1 MSTAGVCSNM
11 EGCLLCPRQC
21 GADRSKQRGLC
32 GAEALPRVAKSMLH
46 QWEEPFISGTRG
58 SGAVFFSGCNLG
70 CVYCQNYTIRD
81 GGIGELYSV
90 DALASAYLSL
100 QQQGAHNINLVTAAP
115 YVPEVAQSLRLAK
128 AQGLTIPVVY
138 NSSGYECVETIQLLD
153 GLIDVYLPDW
163 KYVSPLLSE
172 KFSNAPDY
180 AEVATSAIFEM
191 HRQVGKLVLDED
203 GIAKRGLVV
212 RHLILPGCADDSR
225 KVLDEIVRLLPIDTH
240 ISLMSQY
247 TPQVYTTE
255 FPLNRRIT
263 QREYDR
269 VISYALSIGLHNILI
284 QERES
289 AQSLYTPQF
298 TDPLKI

>member
-1 MSTAGVCSNM
+1 MDA
-11 EGCLLCPRQC
+11 CLLCPRKC
-21 GADRSKQRGLC
+21 GADRSNQRGAC
-32 GAEALPRVAKSMLH
+32 GAEALPRVAKIMLH

-58 SGAVFFSGCNLG
+58 SGTIFFSGCNLG

-81 GGIGELYSV
+81 GGIGDSY
-90 DALASAYLSL
+90 DTNALVQAYLAL
-100 QQQGAHNINLVTAAP
+100 QNQGAHNINLVTAAP
-115 YVPEVAQSLRLAK
+115 YLPDVVQSLHRAK
-128 AQGLTIPVVY
+128 EQGLTIPVVY
-138 NSSGYECVETIQLLD
+138 NSSGYECVEAIEQLE
-153 GLIDVYLPDW
+153 GLVDIYLPDW
-163 KYVSPLLSE
+163 KYVSPLLSG

-180 AEVATSAIFEM
+180 AEVASAAIAEM
-191 HRQVGKLVLDED
+191 HRQVGELVLDEN
-203 GIAKRGLVV
+203 GIATRGIVI

-225 KVLDEIVRLLPIDTH
+225 KVLDHIASTLPATTH

-269 VISYALSIGLHNILI
+269 VISYALSLGLHNILI
-284 QERES
+284 QERDS

-298 TDPLKI
+298 TEPI

>member
-1 MSTAGVCSNM
+1 MSVC
-11 EGCLLCPRQC
+11 ELCPRKC
-21 GADRSKQRGLC
+21 GADRALQRGFC
-32 GAEALPRVAKSMLH
+32 GADEMPRVAKIMLH
-46 QWEEPFISGTRG
+46 EWEEPFISGTRG

-70 CVYCQNYTIRD
+70 CVYCQNHTIRD
-81 GGIGELYSV
+81 GGIGEV
-90 DALASAYLSL
+90 RGPDALTQAYLKL

-115 YVPEVAQSLRLAK
+115 YVPQVVESLRRAK
-128 AQGLTIPVVY
+128 SLGLTIPVVY
-138 NSSGYECVETIQLLD
+138 NSSGYECVEAISELS
-153 GLIDVYLPDW
+153 GLVDVYLPDW
-163 KYVSPLLSE
+163 KYVSPLLSK

-180 AEVATSAIFEM
+180 CEVASTAIEEM
-191 HRQVGKLVLDED
+191 YRQVGELSLDQD
-203 GIAKRGLVV
+203 GIANRGLVI

-225 KVLDEIVRLLPIDTH
+225 SVLDEIAKRFPLSIH

-269 VISYALSIGLHNILI
+269 VISYALSLGLHNILI

-289 AQSLYTPQF
+289 AQAAYTPQF
-298 TDPLKI
+298 TKQI

>member
-1 MSTAGVCSNM
+1 M
-11 EGCLLCPRQC
+11 LCPRKC

-32 GAEALPRVAKSMLH
+32 GAVALPRVAKIMLH
-46 QWEEPFISGTRG
+46 PWEEPFISGTRG
-58 SGAVFFSGCNLG
+58 SGTVFFSGCNLG

-81 GGIGELYSV
+81 GGVGELYTV
-90 DALASAYLSL
+90 EALTTAFLSL
-100 QQQGAHNINLVTAAP
+100 QAQGAHNINLVTAAP

-128 AQGLTIPVVY
+128 AQGLQIPVVY
-138 NSSGYECVETIQLLD
+138 NSSGYECAEAILQLE
-153 GLIDVYLPDW
+153 GLVDIYLPDW
-163 KYVSPLLSE
+163 KYVSPLLSK

-180 AEVATSAIFEM
+180 ADVVIAAILEM
-191 HRQVGKLVLDED
+191 HRQVGELVLDED
-203 GIAKRGLVV
+203 GLATRGLVI

-225 KVLDEIVRLLPIDTH
+225 KVLDEIVSRLPASTH
-240 ISLMSQY
+240 VSLMSQY

-269 VISYALSIGLHNILI
+269 VISYALSLGLHNILI
-284 QERES
+284 QERNS

-298 TDPLKI
+298 TEPI